1 MFILLK
7 IIARTVILPPTGFL
21 IVAVLG
27 LILSRWYRKLGTT
40 LLILGLGSLWLCA
53 TPVVADAL
61 ERLAER
67 YPPLDLSRPL
77 NAQAIVILGGGD
89 VRQAAE
95 YSGPAAAF
103 QTLERLN
110 YGAYLARRTSLP
122 ILVTGTRYEAEAMQT
137 TLLRDFGLRVR
148 WVENRSGD
156 TFQNAKFSAPL
167 LHADGIRRVILV
179 TSSPHEWR
187 AVHEFR
193 DAGLEVVPAPVGTLP
208 EQELMF
214 TKFIP
219 NMGALLQSHAALY
232 ELIGEQAR
240 VTFAALHLRRQTAP
254 QN

>member
-1 MFILLK
+1 VFILLK
-7 IIARTVILPPTGFL
+7 VIARNLILPPTGFL
-21 IVAVLG
+21 LLAILG
-27 LILSRWYRKLGTT
+27 LILNRRYRKLGHT
-40 LLILGLGSLWLCA
+40 LLIVGLASLWLCA
-53 TPVVADAL
+53 TPVVGDAL
-61 ERLAER
+61 ERLVER

-95 YSGPAAAF
+95 YSGPAAAS

-122 ILVTGTRYEAEAMQT
+122 ILISGTRYEAQAMQA
-137 TLLRDFGLRVR
+137 TLLRDFGIRVR

-156 TFQNAKFSAPL
+156 TFQNARFSAPL
-167 LHADGIRRVILV
+167 LHADGIHRLILV

-187 AVHEFR
+187 AAHEFMN
-193 DAGLEVVPAPVGTLP
+193 AGLEVIPAPVGTLP
-208 EQELMF
+208 EQELTL
-214 TKFIP
+214 TKFLP
-219 NMGALLQSHAALY
+219 NIGALVQSHSALY

-240 VTFAALHLRRQTAP
+240 LLFATLRLRTQHP